1 MTPSVEL
8 RASHCLSRL
17 YTDQDAKKCLGEQLD
32 DEMYEKDKMLDTF
45 SECDTFVSLKVF
57 LNQTGC
63 YKATTFQVPVAFF
76 FFPSIEPLVSLS
88 LYVCSFQLS
97 NHATDT
103 HLHVY

>member
-1 MTPSVEL
+1 ML
-8 RASHCLSRL
+8 N
-17 YTDQDAKKCLGEQLD
+17 CLGEQLD

-76 FFPSIEPLVSLS
+76 FS
-88 LYVCSFQLS
+88 
-97 NHATDT
+97 
-103 HLHVY
+103 